1 MQGLRAQNKFVVITL
16 GGRAVTASSLSFIFT
31 SISIWREVV
40 GGGQLDKYRP
50 NRRCHMPHFLPKSEG
65 IKGFSFFF
73 PPSLGNVS
81 PQKNVSRKFHREKI
95 TNTGSVSCVCG
106 HSAVG
111 SRWTSRRIDCLCRAR
126 SPSSALFT
134 GSSYQ
139 PSLHCRPAKPFTIS
153 PLTLTRVKANKSK
166 SRLRVFTLQT
176 FTWGSWTQIRS
187 FYTPCSQ
194 YRGGNLFKQTRH
206 PALNAYRSRVMWEI
220 WCFTLVPQVRI

>member
-1 MQGLRAQNKFVVITL
+1 MRGLRAQNKFVVITL

-40 GGGQLDKYRP
+40 VVVVMGGQRDKYRP
-50 NRRCHMPHFLPKSEG
+50 NRRCHMPHFLLKSEG

-73 PPSLGNVS
+73 FPPSLGNVS
-81 PQKNVSRKFHREKI
+81 PLKNVSRKFHREKI

-106 HSAVG
+106 RSAVG

-126 SPSSALFT
+126 SSSSALFT

-153 PLTLTRVKANKSK
+153 PLTLTRAKANKSK
-166 SRLRVFTLQT
+166 SRLCVFTLQT
-176 FTWGSWTQIRS
+176 FTWGSCTQIRS
-187 FYTPCSQ
+187 FFLQP
-194 YRGGNLFKQTRH
+194 
-206 PALNAYRSRVMWEI
+206 P
-220 WCFTLVPQVRI
+220 VPI